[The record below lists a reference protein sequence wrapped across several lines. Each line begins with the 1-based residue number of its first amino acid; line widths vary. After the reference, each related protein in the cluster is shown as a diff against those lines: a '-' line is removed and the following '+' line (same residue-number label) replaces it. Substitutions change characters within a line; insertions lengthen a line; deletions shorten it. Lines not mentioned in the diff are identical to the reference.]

1 MQQRN
6 IYVWSL
12 AIILSLISVYFLS
25 YTLVGAK
32 LKKAEHEYVQ
42 NQKSQLDPSLISKD
56 SMMVIERSFH
66 AAFRDSFKKTPFLDL
81 GIIKYK
87 YKSIKEFEIKRG
99 LDLQG
104 GMSFVLEVQTAE
116 VLKALSQNSKNET
129 FNKALVEATKMQSSA
144 QGDFLSLFQQ
154 AYTAIDPNA
163 KLADIFANIQSFQDR
178 IKHTDDNATVM
189 NVLRE
194 KVAATYKNSFNVI
207 KTRINQSGLTE
218 PNIALEEGSG
228 RIIVELPGAD
238 DETRVRSLLESS
250 AKLEFWHTYDNREII
265 QSLIAANDILK
276 NILTLKK
283 QMGDTTATAASDST
297 NSLLGAS
304 SAPAKGKSAADSAKE
319 ANFNPLFDV
328 LGLNVN
334 QGNPVE
340 GPVVGYALAKNMRL
354 VNEYLGYEQ
363 VKAVLKKDLKLLW
376 GAKPVGDEGD
386 FYQLYAIKS
395 TMDGRALLGGEA
407 ISNSSYQTDP
417 TTGKPGISMQMNAQG
432 AAIWESMT
440 AQAASDPQGKKSIA
454 IVLDNLVQSAPT
466 VQNKISGG
474 SSQITGSFEIQE
486 ATDMA
491 NILNSGKLEAPAK
504 IIQEEVVG
512 PTLGEETIKK
522 GLMSLIIG
530 LVAIFVFMF
539 VNYRKGGFIADIALI
554 INLIFLLGILASFK
568 ATLTLPGIA
577 GIVLIIG
584 AAVDANVIIYERIK
598 DEMHV
603 GKTYITAVMDGFKN
617 SYSAIVDAN
626 VTTLIT
632 SITLMFFGYGPV
644 KGFAV
649 TLTIG
654 VITSLF
660 TAVLLSR
667 EFYKMHINKG
677 GVVDFGTSIM
687 DKMLGN
693 INFSFIGKRK
703 IAYIISMISIVVG
716 TISIFTRGFDLG
728 VDFKG
733 GRSFV
738 VAFDKE
744 VNAVELTPKLDA
756 NLSEGT
762 QVKKYGSDR
771 QVQIVTSY
779 LYDET
784 NANSVSSDSIVL
796 SKIYESVKGNY
807 SKMPTYEEFMKNVS
821 NSVKINATIADDI
834 RNSAWQ
840 VSIIAMVLIF
850 LYVWIRFPNWQF
862 AAGAI
867 AALVH
872 DLFFTLGVISLLK
885 GMLPFTLE
893 MNQTIIAAILTI
905 LGYSTNDTVVIF
917 DRIREYLGLRPNDDL
932 DKTVDAAVNKTLSRT
947 LMTSS
952 TLILVT
958 LVLFFFGGDS
968 IKAFSFTMLI
978 GIIVGTYSSIFVASP
993 VAVDLMKWFNK
1004 KKATAAA

>member
-1 MQQRN
+1 MQIRN
-6 IYVWSL
+6 VYVWTL
-12 AIILSLISVYFLS
+12 AIMLSMISIYFLS
-25 YTLVGAK
+25 YTLVGTK
-32 LKKAEHEYVQ
+32 LKKAEQSYVKE
-42 NQKSQLDPSLISKD
+42 QKSKLDQSQFSKD
-56 SMMVIERSFH
+56 SLMVIERGFH
-66 AAFRDSFKKTPFLDL
+66 AAFRDSFKKKPFLDL

-87 YKSIKEFEIKRG
+87 YKTIKEFEIKRG

-104 GMSFVLEVQTAE
+104 GMSFVLEVQTSE
-116 VLKALSQNSKNET
+116 VLKSLSQNSKNEI
-129 FNKALVEATKMQSSA
+129 FQKALIEATKMQSNS
-144 QGDFLSLFQQ
+144 QGDYLSLFQK
-154 AYTAIDPNA
+154 AYTNIDPNA

-178 IKHTDDNATVM
+178 IKHTDDNATVI

-194 KVAATYKNSFNVI
+194 KVSATYKNSFNVI

-228 RIIVELPGAD
+228 RIIIELPGAD

-250 AKLEFWHTYDNREII
+250 AKLEFWHCYDNREII
-265 QSLIAANDILK
+265 QSLISANDILK

-283 QMGDTTATAASDST
+283 QMGDSTNVIAAVDTSKNLLGIST
-297 NSLLGAS
+297 NSS
-304 SAPAKGKSAADSAKE
+304 GKNKEDSAKE
-319 ANFNPLFDV
+319 ANYNPLFDV

-340 GPVVGYALAKNMRL
+340 GPVVGYALAKNIRL

-363 VKAVLKKDLKLLW
+363 IKAVLKKDLKLLW
-376 GAKPVGDEGD
+376 GAKPVGDDGD
-386 FYQLYAIKS
+386 FYQLYAVKS
-395 TMDGRALLGGEA
+395 TLDGRALLGGEA
-407 ISNSSYQTDP
+407 ISNSYFQTDP
-417 TTGKPGISMQMNAQG
+417 STGKPGITMQMNAQG

-440 AQAASDPQGKKSIA
+440 GQAAADPQGHKSIA

-474 SSQITGSFEIQE
+474 NSQITGSFEIQE

-522 GLMSLIIG
+522 GILSLLIG
-530 LVAIFVFMF
+530 LCVIFAFMV
-539 VNYRKGGFIADIALI
+539 VNYKKGGLIADFALV
-554 INLIFLLGILASFK
+554 INLVFLLGILASFR

-598 DEMHV
+598 DEMHL
-603 GKTYITAVMDGFKN
+603 GKTYINAVMDGFKN

-667 EFYKMHINKG
+667 EFYKMHLNNG
-677 GVVDFGTSIM
+677 GVINFGTSIM
-687 DKMLGN
+687 DRILGKFT
-693 INFSFIGKRK
+693 FSFIKKRK
-703 IAYIISMISIVVG
+703 IAYIISCISIIVG
-716 TISIFTRGFDLG
+716 TISMFTRGFDLG

-738 VAFDKE
+738 IAFDQN
-744 VNAVELTPKLDA
+744 VSSNDLAPKLNA

-762 QVKKYGSDR
+762 QVKKYGSDN
-771 QVQIVTSY
+771 QVQIVTSF
-779 LYDET
+779 LYDSET
-784 NANSVSSDSIVL
+784 ANSTTTDSIVL
-796 SKIYESVKGNY
+796 NKIYESLKGSY
-807 SKMPTYEEFMKNVS
+807 AKMPTYEEFLKNVS

-840 VSIIAMVLIF
+840 VSIIAIVLIF
-850 LYVWIRFPNWQF
+850 IYVWIRFPNWQF

-872 DLFFTLGVISLLK
+872 DLFFTLGILSLLK
-885 GMLPFTLE
+885 GVLPFTLE

-905 LGYSTNDTVVIF
+905 VGYSTNDTVVIF
-917 DRIREYLGLRPNDDL
+917 DRIREYLLARPNDPL
-932 DKTVDAAVNKTLSRT
+932 EETVDAAVNKTLSRT

-958 LVLFFFGGDS
+958 MVLFLFGGDS
-968 IKAFSFTMLI
+968 IKAFSFTMII
-978 GIIVGTYSSIFVASP
+978 GILVGTYSSIFVASP
-993 VAVDLMKWFNK
+993 VAVDLMNWFNK
-1004 KKATAAA
+1004 KK